1 MTVPVGGHP
10 TLAQYIDW
18 ARSQG
23 CQVSHRTVK
32 GKGRTV
38 RVTKFIAPSGRG
50 MIETGTELDDYLVPT
65 TVDRLD
71 RRLGLKS
78 PWPSIPHPDPWEKL

>member
-1 MTVPVGGHP
+1 V
-10 TLAQYIDW
+10 
-18 ARSQG
+18 
-23 CQVSHRTVK
+23 
-32 GKGRTV
+32 
-38 RVTKFIAPSGRG
+38 
-50 MIETGTELDDYLVPT
+50 IEAGTELDDYLVPT